1 MSLQFSCFVTGTD
14 TEIGKTL
21 ISATLLQ
28 LLVKNGLQSIGMK
41 PIAAGVTQHDG
52 ITSNDD
58 IDALT
63 AASNMIFPRHFTTP
77 YLLKAPAA
85 PHLAANDEGVEISVD
100 HIVDCYQTLAASAQ
114 AVVVEGVGG
123 FCVPLSADTD
133 TADLAE
139 RLNLPVIMVVG
150 MRLGCLNHALLTAAA
165 IHSRKLTLAGWVA
178 NCVSPSM
185 LYPEE
190 NIDTLRRRLDAPW
203 IGTVPP
209 LQAPSAANAAPYLE
223 PARIAGWPTFL
234 A

>member
-21 ISATLLQ
+21 ISATLLH
-28 LLVKNGLQSIGMK
+28 LLAQNGLRSIGMK
-41 PIAAGVTQHDG
+41 PIAAGVTLHNG
-52 ITSNDD
+52 IASNDD

-63 AASNMIFPRHFTTP
+63 AASNMTLPRRLTTP
-77 YLLKAPAA
+77 YLLNAPAA
-85 PHLAANDEGVEISVD
+85 PHLAAIDDGVVISLD
-100 HIVDCYQTLAASAQ
+100 HIVDCYQTLAASTQ

-165 IHSRKLTLAGWVA
+165 IRSRRLTLAGWVA

-185 LYPEE
+185 LYLEE
-190 NIDTLRRRLDAPW
+190 NIDTLRRRLDTPW
-203 IGTVPP
+203 LGTVPL
-209 LQAPSAANAAPYLE
+209 LQVPSAINAAPYLK
-223 PARIAGWPTFL
+223 PARIASWPTFS

>member
-28 LLVKNGLQSIGMK
+28 LLAQSGLRSIGMK
-41 PIAAGVTQHDG
+41 PIAAGVTMHNG
-52 ITSNDD
+52 IASNDD

-63 AASNMIFPRHFTTP
+63 TASNMILPRRLTTP
-77 YLLKAPAA
+77 YLLQAPAA
-85 PHLAANDEGVEISVD
+85 PHLAAIDDGVGISLD
-100 HIVDCYQTLAASAQ
+100 HIVECYQTLATSAQ
-114 AVVVEGVGG
+114 AIVVEGVGG
-123 FCVPLSADTD
+123 FCVPLSDDTD

-165 IHSRKLTLAGWVA
+165 IRSRKLTLAGWVA

-185 LYPEE
+185 LYLEQ
-190 NIDTLRRRLDAPW
+190 NIDTLQRRLKAPW
-203 IGTVPP
+203 LGTVPL
-209 LQAPSAANAAPYLE
+209 LQAPCAANAAPYLE
-223 PARIAGWPTFL
+223 PARVAGWPTFS